1 MFGASWLPAAPAD
14 RGLPDSG
21 TLLIK
26 PRDGTGGAASTR
38 LQARFQHTIYRRF
51 ERFGWEQ
58 ITLPAGATADA
69 ALTRY
74 RTHPDVLAVEPDRSA
89 IAIQDIPSPAFTPA
103 GALPDSSLG
112 VPNDPLFPSQWGLAK
127 IGAPVAWM
135 NQTGSSNVV
144 VAVIDT
150 GVNYY
155 HEDLLNNLWRNPGE
169 VPGNN
174 LDDDGN
180 GWVDDVFGVD
190 TAAAGGN
197 DSDPF
202 DRGANGYYHGSLIA
216 GIIGA
221 AGRNGTGVAGINWS
235 TRIMSVRAI
244 GANNVITIGNEIEAL
259 HYLLLMKYRGV
270 NIRVVNMSYG
280 GLPYSLAERDALAAL
295 SEAGILLCVAA
306 GNTSKD
312 NDVTPNYP
320 SSHSLPGIIAVAA
333 SDELDRFAVFPSSGS
348 SHYGRTNVDLAA
360 PGLHVVSTFGP
371 GTNDY
376 DAEFYGTSAA
386 TPHVAGAVALL
397 ASANPDA
404 SPEEIKAALLESV
417 DLIPAFTNKL
427 VSHGRLNLARAIDHP
442 LVSAGPPKIAY
453 SPGGTTIV
461 LSNRVNF
468 LPVVFGAR
476 PRELQWYRGEQMVPS
491 ATNTVLEIPS
501 VSFDDAGDYTL
512 VVSNSLGVAT
522 SCPATLT
529 VLPLQITNQPVE
541 QAVRSGDT
549 ARFSAGVSSPVP
561 VNYQWNFNGAAM
573 TNATNAM
580 LMIAQVHRSH
590 DGFYSVSVSNRFGSA
605 VSDAA
610 RLTVLVSPTIDV
622 SPVSQSVVQGG
633 EATFSV
639 GLSGNPMPF
648 GVRWV
653 QGTTSLASN
662 TVAAYQDFFVLSNAQ
677 PAQAGT
683 WRVQV
688 RNAASAGVVERA
700 FTVQVL
706 ADADGDGLPDAWELI
721 HGLNTNDVSDAL
733 LDADDD
739 GSSNLDEYLA
749 GTQPTNALSYLS
761 IAPIQVTNDS
771 VRLSFLAASNT
782 TYTLESR
789 RDANEPAWFRVVD
802 ILATPTNRTV
812 QWTDVF
818 QTIEATRHYR
828 VRTPRGP

>member
-1 MFGASWLPAAPAD
+1 MPVPILSLRPIAFLRFALLCSLASLELGAPRLPAAPAE
-14 RGLPDSG
+14 RGHPDNG

-38 LQARFQHTIYRRF
+38 LQARFQHKIYRRF

-58 ITLPAGATADA
+58 ITLPAGATADV

-74 RTHPDVLAVEPDRSA
+74 RAHPDVLAVEPDRTA
-89 IAIQDIPSPAFTPA
+89 IAIQDIPEPGFTPA
-103 GALPDSSLG
+103 GALPVSSLG

-127 IGAPVAWM
+127 IGAPVAWLD
-135 NQTGSSNVV
+135 QTGTSNVV

-174 LDDDGN
+174 LDDDRN

-221 AGRNGTGVAGINWS
+221 AGGNRTGVAGVNWS
-235 TRIMSVRAI
+235 TRILSVRAI

-259 HYLLLMKYRGV
+259 HYLLLMKDRGV

-333 SDELDRFAVFPSSGS
+333 SDELDQFAVFPSSGS

-397 ASANPDA
+397 AAANPDA
-404 SPEEIKAALLESV
+404 SAQEIKAALLESV

-442 LVSAGPPKIAY
+442 LVSAGLPKIA
-453 SPGGTTIV
+453 
-461 LSNRVNF
+461 
-468 LPVVFGAR
+468 
-476 PRELQWYRGEQMVPS
+476 
-491 ATNTVLEIPS
+491 
-501 VSFDDAGDYTL
+501 
-512 VVSNSLGVAT
+512 
-522 SCPATLT
+522 
-529 VLPLQITNQPVE
+529 
-541 QAVRSGDT
+541 
-549 ARFSAGVSSPVP
+549 
-561 VNYQWNFNGAAM
+561 
-573 TNATNAM
+573 
-580 LMIAQVHRSH
+580 H
-590 DGFYSVSVSNRFGSA
+590 
-605 VSDAA
+605 
-610 RLTVLVSPTIDV
+610 
-622 SPVSQSVVQGG
+622 SPVSQAVVQGG

-639 GLSGNPMPF
+639 GLNGNPMPF

-706 ADADGDGLPDAWELI
+706 TDADADGLPDAWELI
-721 HGLNTNDVSDAL
+721 HGLNTNDFLDAL

-739 GSSNLDEYLA
+739 GSSNRDEYLA
-749 GTQPTNALSYLS
+749 GTQPTNALSHLS
-761 IAPIQVTNDS
+761 IAPIEVTNDS

-789 RDANEPAWFRVVD
+789 TDANEPAWFRVVD
-802 ILATPTNRTV
+802 ILAAPTNRTV
-812 QWTDVF
+812 QWTNVF
-818 QTIEATRHYR
+818 QALETTRHYR
-828 VRTPRGP
+828 VRTPRAP